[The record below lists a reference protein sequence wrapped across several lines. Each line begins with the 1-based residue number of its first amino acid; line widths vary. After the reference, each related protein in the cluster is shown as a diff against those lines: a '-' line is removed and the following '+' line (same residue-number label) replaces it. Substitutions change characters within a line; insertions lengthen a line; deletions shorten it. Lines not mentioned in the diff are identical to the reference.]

1 MCSCATI
8 AVSVTDR
15 KAMRQLEEAEK
26 ALKDKRLRV
35 ETTGRVLRVVTEPT
49 GAIAA

>member
-1 MCSCATI
+1 
-8 AVSVTDR
+8 
-15 KAMRQLEEAEK
+15 MRQLEEAEK

-49 GAIAA
+49 SAIAA